1 MTLAPTLLVL
11 CGAAL
16 PTAIVAPIVVSTAR
30 GYVRAAVGRRARRD
44 ACPFE
49 DDDDERRPLVREVAD
64 VLRESL
70 SVVRVSL
77 SRSPRAWRAAAV
89 RPGRGP
95 IVLLV
100 PDRPAFAGGMTPL
113 GLRLERDLDASV
125 HLERRGPARDVASR
139 AARIADDVS
148 TLAAGARGRTV
159 LLVGHGAGGLVA
171 RRAAAAL
178 RLPGIRLLTLGTPH
192 ADTAKRDLLVDRV
205 EVVNVYSLHDAV
217 VDPPE
222 RAYLPGAYNV
232 ALRDEGHFGLLL
244 GARPRTIVLESLAD
258 LAPHAAVS

>member
-1 MTLAPTLLVL
+1 VTIAPTLLVL

-16 PTAIVAPIVVSTAR
+16 PTAIVASTAR
-30 GYVRAAVGRRARRD
+30 GYVRAAAGRRARRD

-49 DDDDERRPLVREVAD
+49 DDDDEQRPLAREVVD
-64 VLRESL
+64 VLRESVAL
-70 SVVRVSL
+70 VRAL
-77 SRSPRAWRAAAV
+77 GGTLARPPRRWSAGAV

-95 IVLLV
+95 IVLLL
-100 PDRPAFAGGMTPL
+100 PDRAAFAAGMTPL
-113 GLRLERDLDASV
+113 GERLERDLDASV
-125 HLERRGPARDVASR
+125 HVESRGAGRDTASR
-139 AARIADDVS
+139 AGRAADA
-148 TLAAGARGRTV
+148 LAALASAARGRPV

-171 RRAAAAL
+171 RRAAAVL
-178 RLPGIRLLTLGTPH
+178 RAPGLRVVTLATPH
-192 ADTAKRDLLVDRV
+192 GDTGKRDPLVDRIDF
-205 EVVNVYSLHDAV
+205 VNVYSLHDAV

-244 GARPRTIVLESLAD
+244 GTRPHTIVLESLAD